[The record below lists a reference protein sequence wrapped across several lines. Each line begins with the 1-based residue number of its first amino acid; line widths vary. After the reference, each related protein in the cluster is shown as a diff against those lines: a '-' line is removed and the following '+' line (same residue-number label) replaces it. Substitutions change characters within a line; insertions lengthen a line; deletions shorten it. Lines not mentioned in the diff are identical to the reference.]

1 MRSGELTSNY
11 RTRAAT
17 LLAVA
22 ALAPAIAGCGDGDEL
37 STDEYNTQLEQ
48 VFIAF
53 NRELPKATSELT
65 ADSSLEQRAAAL
77 ADGQPVI
84 ERAEG
89 DLESLEP
96 PPELADLHERLVSLV
111 ESFGEATS
119 EAREAAE
126 AGDAERLTEYE
137 EATSRFQREL
147 VLLGQD
153 FQEAGLGLTPGA
165 QTGTPTES
173 SP

>member
-1 MRSGELTSNY
+1 MGLGELTSNWQM
-11 RTRAAT
+11 RAAA

-22 ALAPAIAGCGDGDEL
+22 AVAGCGGGSDEL
-37 STDEYNTQLEQ
+37 STDEYDARLGQ
-48 VFIAF
+48 VFTAF
-53 NRELPKATSELT
+53 NRELPKTTSALT
-65 ADSSLEQRAAAL
+65 PESSLDDRAAAL

-89 DLESLEP
+89 DLEAIEP
-96 PPELADLHERLVSLV
+96 PPDFADLHERLVSLV

-126 AGDAERLTEYE
+126 AGDAERLSEYQ
-137 EATSRFQREL
+137 EATGRFQQEL

-153 FQEAGLGLTPGA
+153 FQEAGLGLAPRA
-165 QTGTPTES
+165 QPDTQTES